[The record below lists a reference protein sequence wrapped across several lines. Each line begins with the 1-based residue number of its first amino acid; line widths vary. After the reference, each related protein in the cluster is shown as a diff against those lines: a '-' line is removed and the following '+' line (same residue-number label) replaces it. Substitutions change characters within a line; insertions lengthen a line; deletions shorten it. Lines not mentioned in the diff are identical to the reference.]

1 MRKIFSYLK
10 EAIANCCFEPL
21 IITKTKQQKS
31 APLRESAFFIQLM
44 VSN

>member
-1 MRKIFSYLK
+1 MRTFFSYLK
-10 EAIANCCFEPL
+10 EAIANCCFESL

-31 APLRESAFFIQLM
+31 APEIESAFFIQLM